1 MKSVRLFL
9 GDDLKRRGRRA
20 VIGAAVSLAA
30 VLASAF
36 LFLRRERVPQY
47 QGKSIALWFQES
59 AQRSLYFAGNNYF
72 LLHAGNRV
80 RLYRSATGA
89 VIVGPVIGG
98 DRYSAEEI
106 KLERDRSLEP
116 FRAMGTNAAFW
127 LAHELVCD
135 ESGAAKVYWK
145 FFQKLGP

>member
-47 QGKSIALWFQES
+47 QGKGIGLWFQEYQS
-59 AQRSLYFAGNNYF
+59 AQRSFYFAGNNYYF
-72 LLHAGNRV
+72 LQHAGNLN
-80 RLYRSATGA
+80 RLYRSTTGA
-89 VIVGPVIGG
+89 VTWAVGPVTGG

-127 LAHELVCD
+127 LAHE
-135 ESGAAKVYWK
+135 
-145 FFQKLGP
+145 